1 MAPIQSEVDFSDS
14 DFLVS
19 QMGRKAR
26 FSQLR
31 RKADTSE
38 AVAPA
43 QPAEPPEEK
52 RVPVGRPL
60 VGKLLVLIPL
70 VVMAWFLLA
79 NR

>member
-1 MAPIQSEVDFSDS
+1 MAAIQSDVDFSDS

-26 FSQLR
+26 FSELK
-31 RKADTSE
+31 RKTE
-38 AVAPA
+38 APETAAPE
-43 QPAEPPEEK
+43 QIGESTEESQASAW
-52 RVPVGRPL
+52 RLL

-70 VVMAWFLLA
+70 VLLAWYLLA